1 METANKILDKAM
13 KLPEEEWAFIAEK
26 LFQSLPSHLDGE
38 IESAWKEEID
48 KRLEEIEAGKVKL
61 INWDD
66 VKKKS
71 Q

>member
-1 METANKILDKAM
+1 MGISPIDEGKTNK
-13 KLPEEEWAFIAEK
+13 
-26 LFQSLPSHLDGE
+26 S
-38 IESAWKEEID
+38 KEEIG